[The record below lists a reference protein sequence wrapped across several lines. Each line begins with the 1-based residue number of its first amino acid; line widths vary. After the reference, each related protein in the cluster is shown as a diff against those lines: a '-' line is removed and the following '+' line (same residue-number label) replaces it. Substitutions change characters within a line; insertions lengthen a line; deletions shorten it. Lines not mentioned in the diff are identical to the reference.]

1 MTFKVR
7 VLSLRKWE
15 SQTLQGKRPWD
26 LLWREH
32 ASAVSCYMLDE
43 GRRGRGWELRSGWK
57 EGIGQPGLDNLSL
70 NDMGASGGAE

>member
-15 SQTLQGKRPWD
+15 TQTLQGRRPWD

-32 ASAVSCYMLDE
+32 ASAE
-43 GRRGRGWELRSGWK
+43 GRRGGGWELRPGWK
-57 EGIGQPGLDNLSL
+57 EGIGQPGLDNLGL